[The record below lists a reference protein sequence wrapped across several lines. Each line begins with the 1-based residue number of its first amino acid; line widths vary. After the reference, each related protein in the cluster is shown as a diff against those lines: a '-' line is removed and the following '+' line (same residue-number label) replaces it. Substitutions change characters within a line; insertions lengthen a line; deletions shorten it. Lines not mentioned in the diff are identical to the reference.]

1 MPATTIDTVETA
13 MRAAIEATTPR
24 IVEQSGTATW
34 RHYRGPRHPGTDARW
49 FRFQWDDEG
58 YTVGGFM
65 GPQWVETDYTLSIF
79 VDYGGL
85 PEHRVKVIAG
95 DDLYQL
101 RDVLNRLK
109 STVGGLR
116 WVEAIDW
123 GFSSRSS
130 DENQAQVL
138 LQYLV
143 RIMKERA

>member
-1 MPATTIDTVETA
+1 
-13 MRAAIEATTPR
+13 MRTAIEAVTPR
-24 IVEQSGTATW
+24 IVEQSGTAQW
-34 RHYRGPRHPGTDARW
+34 RHYRGPRRASADARW
-49 FRFQWDDEG
+49 FRFEWDDDG

-65 GPQWVETDYTLSIF
+65 GPQWVETDYTLTLH

-85 PEHRVKVIAG
+85 PEHRVKVMAG

-109 STVGGLR
+109 STVDGLR

-123 GFSSRSS
+123 GFAPRVQ
-130 DENQAQVL
+130 DQNQAQVL

-143 RIMKERA
+143 RIMKARA